1 MSADPTF
8 REAVLQGEEIE
19 LLLDAVQD
27 YAIFLLSPVGQIQS
41 WNRGAE
47 RTFGYEAPEIL
58 GKHFST
64 FYGPEDQAARKPQME
79 LSVAESEGRIEDEGW
94 RVRKDGAR
102 FWANTVI
109 TAWRDK
115 TGVLRGFAKVTRDL
129 TKHREAEE
137 RLRQSEEM
145 FRLLVQSVKDYAI
158 FMLDPGGNIAT
169 WNEGA
174 RRLKGYERDEIVG
187 RHFSIFYPEADVRNG
202 KPGWE
207 LEEAIKNG
215 SVEDEGWR
223 VRKNG
228 TRFWANVV
236 ITAVFDEHRQLRGFA
251 KVTRDF
257 TERKEK
263 EEAQRALM
271 EQREARLAAEEE
283 KRRAETGYR
292 IAQEANRA
300 KDEFLMTLSHELR
313 TPMTAILGWTRLLP
327 SLPPNEE
334 SFRDAVSSIMR
345 GAQLQ
350 ARLIDDVL
358 DVSRIMSGKLRM
370 SVENID
376 VAKLINASIEAVRP
390 SADAKGIRITTEL
403 AAGLGAITGDPTR
416 LQQVIWNLLTN
427 AVKFTPRNGSV
438 EVRSARTA
446 SHVEICVRDS
456 GEGIEGHFL
465 PHIFE
470 PFRQAENPSTRVH
483 GGLGLGLSIVRY
495 LVEAHGG
502 TVSAESEGRGKGAT
516 FIITLPVGAVRT
528 APKPGSL
535 DVPAD
540 EMIEKSLRGLRIL
553 IVDDDREAR
562 QMIRA
567 VLLQAG
573 AEVIAVD
580 TAQRAL
586 EELGMRTAD
595 VLVTDIAMPSM
606 DGYALVREVREQKQH
621 DQMKIAALSAF
632 PSGRVNA
639 TSSGFDEF
647 LSKPIDPFAL
657 VDAIARLASQA
668 APDGSGANS

>member
-1 MSADPTF
+1 
-8 REAVLQGEEIE
+8 
-19 LLLDAVQD
+19 
-27 YAIFLLSPVGQIQS
+27 
-41 WNRGAE
+41 
-47 RTFGYEAPEIL
+47 
-58 GKHFST
+58 
-64 FYGPEDQAARKPQME
+64 
-79 LSVAESEGRIEDEGW
+79 
-94 RVRKDGAR
+94 
-102 FWANTVI
+102 
-109 TAWRDK
+109 
-115 TGVLRGFAKVTRDL
+115 
-129 TKHREAEE
+129 
-137 RLRQSEEM
+137 
-145 FRLLVQSVKDYAI
+145 
-158 FMLDPGGNIAT
+158 
-169 WNEGA
+169 
-174 RRLKGYERDEIVG
+174 
-187 RHFSIFYPEADVRNG
+187 
-202 KPGWE
+202 
-207 LEEAIKNG
+207 
-215 SVEDEGWR
+215 
-223 VRKNG
+223 
-228 TRFWANVV
+228 
-236 ITAVFDEHRQLRGFA
+236 
-251 KVTRDF
+251 
-257 TERKEK
+257 
-263 EEAQRALM
+263 M

-345 GAQLQ
+345 G
-350 ARLIDDVL
+350 
-358 DVSRIMSGKLRM
+358 
-370 SVENID
+370 
-376 VAKLINASIEAVRP
+376 
-390 SADAKGIRITTEL
+390 
-403 AAGLGAITGDPTR
+403 
-416 LQQVIWNLLTN
+416 
-427 AVKFTPRNGSV
+427 
-438 EVRSARTA
+438 ARTA